1 MKINRNLAISL
12 AVAVL
17 IVIALVTTQFSGNRD
32 SSVAKSTE
40 TTATAEP
47 SSEASPEATASEQ
60 ASSEQ
65 ASATQNPNPKK
76 LIPGNVWT
84 YDCEI
89 PVQLPESISLTC
101 ADGGWLIYN
110 IKWQSWGETEAK
122 ATATFSQKVCDP
134 DCADGYRV
142 EAPVTLSLTTFA
154 KPGKKIYLS
163 NLEMSASTDK
173 SFEDGSRSLVWD
185 LSEFAKSMGE
195 G

>member
-12 AVAVL
+12 AVALL
-17 IVIALVTTQFSGNRD
+17 IIIALVVTQFSGD
-32 SSVAKSTE
+32 GGSSVATSTE
-40 TTATAEP
+40 STATTEP
-47 SSEASPEATASEQ
+47 TSEASPDTKAPES
-60 ASSEQ
+60 SSEQ
-65 ASATQNPNPKK
+65 TSATQDPNPKK
-76 LIPGNVWT
+76 LIAGNVWT

-89 PVQLPESISLTC
+89 PVQLPESIYLTC
-101 ADGGWLIYN
+101 ADGGWYIYN

-122 ATATFSQKVCDP
+122 ATATFSEKVCDP

-142 EAPVTLSLTTFA
+142 EAPVTLSLTSFA

-163 NLEMSASTDK
+163 NLEMRASTDK
-173 SFEDGSRSLVWD
+173 SFENGSRSLVWD